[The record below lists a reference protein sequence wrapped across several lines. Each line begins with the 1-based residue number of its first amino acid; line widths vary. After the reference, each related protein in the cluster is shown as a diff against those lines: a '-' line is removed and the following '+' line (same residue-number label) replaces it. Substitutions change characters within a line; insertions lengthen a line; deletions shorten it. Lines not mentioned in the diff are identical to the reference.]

1 MKNSQNN
8 FRIFAV
14 ALVALFSVAF
24 APSAHAAG
32 TTGKDPVT
40 VKYVGSSNNVAIFEL
55 SFTNEKEEQFEIM
68 ITDKYSSLYYE
79 KVKGTELSRKFQ
91 FVSSDADGGS
101 VSDVILVVI
110 TNTATKEVTTYKIL
124 PNASIGKDSDLIAK
138 L

>member
-1 MKNSQNN
+1 MKKSQNK

-14 ALVALFSVAF
+14 ALVALSSVTLTS
-24 APSAHAAG
+24 SAYAAG

-40 VKYVGSSNNVAIFEL
+40 VKYVGASNNIAIFEL
-55 SFTNEKEEQFEIM
+55 AFTNEKEEQFEIL

-101 VSDVILVVI
+101 VSDEILVVI
-110 TNTATKEVTTYKIL
+110 KNTSTKEVTTYKIL

>member
-14 ALVALFSVAF
+14 ALVALFSVALT
-24 APSAHAAG
+24 PSAHATV

-40 VKYVGSSNNVAIFEL
+40 VKYVGASDNGAIFEISLASDSL
-55 SFTNEKEEQFEIM
+55 SKYEIS
-68 ITDKYSSLYYE
+68 ISDNFGRIYYE
-79 KVKGTELSRKFQ
+79 KVKGKDLSRKFQ

-101 VSDVILVVI
+101 VSDEILVVI

-124 PNASIGKDSDLIAK
+124 PNASVGKDSDLIAK

>member
-1 MKNSQNN
+1 MKNSKNSL
-8 FRIFAV
+8 RIFAV
-14 ALVALFSVAF
+14 ALVALFSVALTS
-24 APSAHAAG
+24 SATAADTKG
-32 TTGKDPVT
+32 TDPVV
-40 VKYVGSSNNVAIFEL
+40 VKYVGASNNIAIFEL

-68 ITDKYSSLYYE
+68 ITDRYNSLYYE

-101 VSDVILVVI
+101 VNDEILVVI

-124 PNASIGKDSDLIAK
+124 PNASIGKANDLVAK

>member
-1 MKNSQNN
+1 MKNSKNN

-14 ALVALFSVAF
+14 ALVALFSVALTS
-24 APSAHAAG
+24 SAHAAG

-40 VKYVGSSNNVAIFEL
+40 VKYVGASNNVAIFEL
-55 SFTNEKEEQFEIM
+55 VFTNEKEEQFEIM
-68 ITDKYSSLYYE
+68 ITDRYNSLYYE

-101 VSDVILVVI
+101 VNDEILVVI
-110 TNTATKEVTTYKIL
+110 TNTTTKEVSTYKIL
-124 PNASIGKDSDLIAK
+124 PNASIGKDNELVAK